1 MMNWFGTLSGA
12 CCKSLIRVDGDHWYG
27 TTMSR
32 QSNLYPAALRA
43 ILVTV
48 FALAATLGFNDCLA
62 GERAMTLQIFFGKGD
77 PGQIDQDCGRVF
89 AVTRTV
95 PKTSAVAKA
104 ALGELFR
111 GPTPEEFNQGYRSWF
126 SEETRSI
133 LRSVKVIEG
142 TAYVDLRDI
151 RILLPG
157 ATSSCGSAEFFAQ
170 VETTLKQFP
179 TIKRVI
185 FAINGATRTFYEWMQ
200 IACDKSNNYCNDRLF
215 RGNALIKNGG
225 K

>member
-1 MMNWFGTLSGA
+1 
-12 CCKSLIRVDGDHWYG
+12 
-27 TTMSR
+27 MSR
-32 QSNLYPAALRA
+32 KANLLPALINA
-43 ILVTV
+43 ILIALI
-48 FALAATLGFNDCLA
+48 ALAGTMGCNDCLA
-62 GERAMTLQIFFGKGD
+62 WEQAMTLKIYFGKEE

-111 GPTPEEFNQGYRSWF
+111 GPTPEEFSRGYRSWF

-133 LRSVKVIEG
+133 LRSIKVSQG
-142 TAYVDLRDI
+142 TAYVDLHDI

-185 FAINGATRTFYEWMQ
+185 FAIDGKTRTFYEWMQ
-200 IACDKSNNYCNDRLF
+200 MRCEKNNNYCNDRLF
-215 RGNALIKNGG
+215 RGNVLIKNGG
-225 K
+225 T

>member
-1 MMNWFGTLSGA
+1 
-12 CCKSLIRVDGDHWYG
+12 
-27 TTMSR
+27 MSR
-32 QSNLYPAALRA
+32 QSNLFPAALNA
-43 ILVTV
+43 VLVTV
-48 FALAATLGFNDCLA
+48 LALAITIGFGDCLA
-62 GERAMTLQIFFGKGD
+62 REQVTTLNIYFGKEE
-77 PGQIDQDCGRVF
+77 PGRIDQDCGRVF

-95 PKTSAVAKA
+95 PKTSAVARA

-111 GPTPEEFNQGYRSWF
+111 GPTPEELSQGYRSWF

-133 LRSVKVIEG
+133 LRSVKVIQE

-151 RILLPG
+151 RRLLPG

-185 FAINGATRTFYEWMQ
+185 FAIDGKTRTFYEWMQ
-200 IACDKSNNYCNDRLF
+200 MECGPANHYCNDRPF
-215 RGNALIKNGG
+215 KN